1 MAEKLKIIFEDS
13 RILVIDKPAGLVV
26 NRSATVDETTLQDQ
40 LSEYFKLGNNL
51 GIGDR
56 AGIVHRLDRETSGI
70 LIVAKTQR
78 AFDVLQAQFKE
89 RSVKKEYTALVH
101 GRVGEDS
108 GSIVGDIGRVGKFG
122 RFGIVDEGRASRTD
136 FKVVRHYKFRESRFN
151 VLISAGRTSINS
163 VHSSDIHQNK
173 PTKSR
178 VNYLKNHAKNYTLVH
193 LFPRTGR
200 THQVRVHLKTIN
212 HAVVSDSIYAPS
224 KLIKFDKIWCPRLFL
239 HASRIEFKMP
249 GKNKV
254 RFVKNVVFKVPLP
267 YDLVKACDY
276 LEILPNG

>member
-1 MAEKLKIIFEDS
+1 MVGKLKIIFEDK
-13 RILVIDKPAGLVV
+13 RILVIDKLAGLVV
-26 NRSATVDETTLQDQ
+26 NRSATVGEATLQDQ

-56 AGIVHRLDRETSGI
+56 AGIIHRLDRETSGV
-70 LIVAKTQR
+70 LVVAKTQR
-78 AFDVLQAQFKE
+78 AFEILQSQFKD
-89 RSVKKEYTALVH
+89 RSVKKEYITLVH
-101 GRVGEDS
+101 GFLKDES
-108 GSIVGDIGRVGKFG
+108 GSIIGDIGRIGKFG
-122 RFGIVDEGRASRTD
+122 KFGVVDEGRASRTD
-136 FKVVRHYKFRESRFN
+136 FKVVRGYQFRESRFN
-151 VLISAGRTSINS
+151 VF
-163 VHSSDIHQNK
+163 IHQNK
-173 PTKSR
+173 PTRAR
-178 VNYLKNHAKNYTLVH
+178 VNYLKNHAKNYTLVY

>member
-26 NRSATVDETTLQDQ
+26 NRSQTLNEETLQDQ
-40 LSEYFKLGNNL
+40 LSDYFGLGKNL

-56 AGIVHRLDRETSGI
+56 AGIIHRLDRETSGL
-70 LIVAKTQR
+70 LIIAKTQE
-78 AFDVLQAQFKE
+78 AFDFLQRQFAE
-89 RSVKKEYTALVH
+89 RKVAKEYIALVH
-101 GRVGEDS
+101 GFLKDES
-108 GSIVGDIGRVGKFG
+108 GSIVGDIGRIGKFG
-122 RFGIVDEGRASRTD
+122 KFGVVDEGRQSRTD
-136 FKVVRHYKFRESRFN
+136 FKVVRGYQFRESRFN
-151 VLISAGRTSINS
+151 VF
-163 VHSSDIHQNK
+163 IHQNK
-173 PTKSR
+173 PTRAR
-178 VNYLKNHAKNYTLVH
+178 VNYLKNHAKNYTLVY

-224 KLIKFDKIWCPRLFL
+224 KLIKFDKIWCPRLCL

-249 GKNKV
+249 QEARI
-254 RFVKNVVFKVPLP
+254 RFAKSVVFELPLP